1 MTAIGL
7 QYQQNHARAL
17 PCFIDISGGWVLL
30 LVASVGGVG
39 DWGGAVTHG
48 ELYGVH
54 ELAPA
59 EEAHHAASD
68 REKLAR
74 LAHIAARIYI

>member
-1 MTAIGL
+1 M
-7 QYQQNHARAL
+7 
-17 PCFIDISGGWVLL
+17 
-30 LVASVGGVG
+30 VASVGGVG
-39 DWGGAVTHG
+39 DWGAAVTHG

-74 LAHIAARIYI
+74 LAQIAARIYI